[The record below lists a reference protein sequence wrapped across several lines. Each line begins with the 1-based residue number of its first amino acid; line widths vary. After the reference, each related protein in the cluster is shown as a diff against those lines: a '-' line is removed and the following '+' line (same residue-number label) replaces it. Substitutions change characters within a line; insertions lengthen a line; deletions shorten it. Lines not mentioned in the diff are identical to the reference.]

1 MFLLN
6 GGEDFLEIMD
16 KCLKTCYNVG
26 IGSLAQLARAPRL
39 HRGGQGF
46 ESLATHQILVIIRHF
61 GDFLCSLDDKSRF
74 TQRKHQSRRFDLTN
88 SFWDYFLRNLGLTS
102 SKLIA
107 FFWKVRMVRRMT
119 KKDRITISTRPI
131 KSSGVE
137 RVPNTLLS
145 IMAVGVESGK

>member
-46 ESLATHQILVIIRHF
+46 ESLATHHF
-61 GDFLCSLDDKSRF
+61 LWSKKLKKQDSYLASLGAKF
-74 TQRKHQSRRFDLTN
+74 
-88 SFWDYFLRNLGLTS
+88 
-102 SKLIA
+102 
-107 FFWKVRMVRRMT
+107 
-119 KKDRITISTRPI
+119 
-131 KSSGVE
+131 
-137 RVPNTLLS
+137 
-145 IMAVGVESGK
+145 